1 MAKMGNAQ
9 DSPLEEMSQDQTPA
23 SSVQINPN
31 EQEDLSVPKSEDPPN
46 TTILPSALVQASDRL
61 TGLRFQGILFK
72 ANGPQVQDRH
82 GLNMGH
88 IRERARMLS
97 DHSQK
102 KIQAYTEMEPTR
114 IRERISGIRTKGSG
128 PYRVK
133 GQIPTRFLDPVTYR
147 ICFLPA
153 ITTDPKPATHCS
165 HHRRMDQI

>member
-1 MAKMGNAQ
+1 
-9 DSPLEEMSQDQTPA
+9 
-23 SSVQINPN
+23 
-31 EQEDLSVPKSEDPPN
+31 
-46 TTILPSALVQASDRL
+46 
-61 TGLRFQGILFK
+61 
-72 ANGPQVQDRH
+72 
-82 GLNMGH
+82 
-88 IRERARMLS
+88 MLS

-114 IRERISGIRTKGSG
+114 MRERIRGIRTKGSG

-153 ITTDPKPATHCS
+153 ITADPKPATHCS